1 MPIIARDTEVDPDD
15 RGEAVAIMR
24 APLTRACDAPGCL
37 DVAITVD
44 SVDPSGALLTGRRTA
59 EQVDHWNGDH
69 HSVLF
74 LPSHRPP
81 TVRVLTSRIGL
92 EVVRAIDTPQATH
105 IRYGIRRRT
114 DERTT

>member
-1 MPIIARDTEVDPDD
+1 MRD
-15 RGEAVAIMR
+15 
-24 APLTRACDAPGCL
+24 PLTRACYAPGCL

-44 SVDPSGALLTGRRTA
+44 SVDPTGAVLTPRCTA

-81 TVRVLTSRIGL
+81 TVRVLTSRIELGI
-92 EVVRAIDTPQATH
+92 VRVIDTPGATH
-105 IRYGIRRRT
+105 IRYRIRR
-114 DERTT
+114 

>member
-24 APLTRACDAPGCL
+24 DPLTRACDAPGCL

-74 LPSHRPP
+74 LPSHQPP
-81 TVRVLTSRIGL
+81 AVRVPTSRIGL

-105 IRYGIRRRT
+105 IRYRFRRRT